1 MKHEH
6 AQRMGIAPRNS
17 VLTMHPGMNRRK
29 RPRAEQGAMYHHY
42 RIACQPP
49 PPNASHNCVVDTME
63 RAKETKL

>member
-6 AQRMGIAPRNS
+6 MQRMGIAPQDS

-42 RIACQPP
+42 RIACQLPHA
-49 PPNASHNCVVDTME
+49 NHNCVVDIME
-63 RAKETKL
+63 RARETKL